1 MRLLMRVGR
10 WSARHPWTAIG
21 LWTLFVAASLAAG
34 IAVGTKDLANGAVGE
49 SERGYTLIDRHQLY
63 GPPTEAVLVS
73 SSRLITTDPA
83 FKAAVT
89 DLERHLHA
97 LRALSR
103 FETPAVSADHHALGL
118 RFAVTGY
125 IDVTQIEAVVHR
137 VAGAHPAVA
146 MGETGD
152 LSLQHDRD
160 RSVNGDFKRAEY
172 LAIPATLI
180 VLLLAFGS
188 LVAALVPVVLALSA
202 VAATLGLLGP
212 ISQLIPLDNS
222 VSTVVLLIGLAVGVD
237 YALFYLVREREER
250 RRGAAPH
257 AALAIAARTSG
268 RTVLISGLT
277 VMIAMAGMYI
287 VRSPVF
293 SAIATGSILVV
304 AMAVIGSLTVLPAIL
319 TVLGDRIER
328 GRIPFVG
335 RRRGPSR
342 FWPAVVGAVL
352 RRPWLSIGL
361 SAGLL
366 LVLAVPALGL
376 RVAKPSDQALASQSL
391 PAMRTLALAQREF
404 PQLASQSA
412 QVVLV
417 LPQRGGAAARRAVA
431 AFEHEAVAA
440 HAAHPPFGVI
450 RSGDGRAALIDT
462 PLPGAGF
469 DRASHHAVDVLRRRV
484 VPATLGRLPGAETAV
499 TGATAEDLDF
509 SREMSNAIPYVI
521 VFVLCLAFVLLLV
534 SFRSIVVPLVAIVL
548 NLLSVGASYGILVL
562 VFQHHWAQG
571 ILGFHSIGSIIAW
584 LPLFLF
590 VILFGLSMDYH
601 VFILSRIRE
610 AVDDGM
616 ATDEAIRHGISTS
629 ARVVTSAA
637 AVMVVVFSI
646 FGTLSS
652 LDLKEAGVGLAVAVL
667 LDATVIRA
675 VLLPSTMAVLGDRN
689 WYLPRALER
698 LPRFAPEAR

>member
-21 LWTLFVAASLAAG
+21 LWVLFLVAALALG
-34 IAVGTKDLANGAVGE
+34 ISGGTKKLANGAVGE
-49 SERGYTLIDRHQLY
+49 SERGYTLIDRYQLY
-63 GPPTEAVLVS
+63 GPPTEAVLVRS
-73 SSRLITTDPA
+73 AGLTDRDPA
-83 FKAAVT
+83 FAAAVT

-97 LRALSR
+97 IRALSA
-103 FETPAVSADHHALGL
+103 FETPAVSADHHAVGL
-118 RFAVTGY
+118 RFAVTGF
-125 IDVTQIEAVVHR
+125 IDVTQIQAVVRR
-137 VAGAHPAVA
+137 VAAAHAAVA

-152 LSLQHDRD
+152 LSLHHDRD
-160 RSVNGDFKRAEY
+160 RSVNADFKRAEY
-172 LAIPATLI
+172 LAIPATLL

-188 LVAALVPVVLALSA
+188 LVAALVPVALALSA

-212 ISQLIPLDNS
+212 ISRVVPLDDS

-250 RRGAAPH
+250 RRGAAPQ
-257 AALAIAARTSG
+257 AALAVAARTSG

-277 VMIAMAGMYI
+277 VMIAMAGMFI

-328 GRIPFVG
+328 GRLPLIG
-335 RRRGPSR
+335 RRRGRSR
-342 FWPAVVGAVL
+342 FWPGVVGVVL
-352 RRPWLSIGL
+352 RRPWLSLVL

-366 LVLAVPALGL
+366 VVLAVPALGI
-376 RVAKPSDQALASQSL
+376 RVAKPSDVALASQSL
-391 PAMRTLALAQREF
+391 PAMRTLAEAQKAF
-404 PQLASQSA
+404 PQLTSQSA
-412 QVVLV
+412 NVVVVL
-417 LPQRGGAAARRAVA
+417 PRRGGAAPRRAVA
-431 AFEHEAVAA
+431 AFERQAVAA
-440 HAAHPPFGVI
+440 RVAHPPFGVL
-450 RSGDGRAALIDT
+450 RSHDGRAALIDV
-462 PLPGAGF
+462 PLAGAGF
-469 DRASHHAVDVLRRRV
+469 DRTSHHAIDVLRRQV

-499 TGATAEDLDF
+499 TGPTAEDVDF

-521 VFVLCLAFVLLLV
+521 VFVLGLAFVLLLV

-548 NLLSVGASYGILVL
+548 NLLSVGAAYGILAL
-562 VFQHHWAQG
+562 VFQHHWAEG

-616 ATDEAIRHGISTS
+616 RTDEAIRHGIATT
-629 ARVVTSAA
+629 AGVVTSAA

-652 LDLKEAGVGLAVAVL
+652 LDLKEAGVGLAVAVF

-675 VLLPSTMAVLGDRN
+675 VLLPSAMAILGERN
-689 WYLPRALER
+689 WYLPTALER
-698 LPRFAPEAR
+698 LPRFAREAS